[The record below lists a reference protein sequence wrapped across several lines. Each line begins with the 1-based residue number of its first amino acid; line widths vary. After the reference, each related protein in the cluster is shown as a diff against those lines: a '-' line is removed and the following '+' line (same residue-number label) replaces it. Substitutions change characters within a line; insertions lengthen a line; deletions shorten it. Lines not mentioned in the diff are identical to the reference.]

1 MHSLTTSRHAFTGDC
16 ASSGKSQFLRF
27 ASRLVPRSVLTTG
40 VGTTNAGLTCSAV
53 KDGNEWV
60 LEAGKL
66 GAKVLVLQM
75 RITTLGTRTLRL
87 VMDRDVVDICVGVH
101 RQPQQQS

>member
-1 MHSLTTSRHAFTGDC
+1 MRIPVHY

-66 GAKVLVLQM
+66 GAEMFLVLRM

-87 VMDRDVVDICVGVH
+87 VMDRHVVDICVGLH